1 MNNTIITILNI
12 LNIMAELIELSVL
25 VSVRVIALAIVLT
38 QYAIE
43 AVQFVYINRKSITE
57 KMNPFSALVPL
68 WELSTF
74 PPSVR

>member
-1 MNNTIITILNI
+1 MNNTIIAILNI
-12 LNIMAELIELSVL
+12 LNIMAELIELSVF

-38 QYAIE
+38 QYTSEAI
-43 AVQFVYINRKSITE
+43 QFVYTNRKSIME
-57 KMNPFSALVPL
+57 KVNPFSGLVPL